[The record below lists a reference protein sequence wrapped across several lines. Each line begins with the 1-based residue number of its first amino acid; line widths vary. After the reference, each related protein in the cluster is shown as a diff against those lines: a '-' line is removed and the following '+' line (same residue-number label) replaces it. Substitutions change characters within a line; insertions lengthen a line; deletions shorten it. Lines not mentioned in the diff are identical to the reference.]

1 MLEVLDTVAEE
12 CGWRASQRYSADT
25 SASVT
30 ATSTAL
36 QLRTPP
42 CSPGAVRV
50 SPRRAVSGS
59 CAAPRNQTSCGGG
72 AAEEAAQVSTATP
85 PTTGAAGDTA
95 MVTVAGGKLGDSCQH
110 RRRDTRSGGSNKNV
124 TIEASNSQFKS
135 LQTLTTFLTVS
146 WTLLVKGSLVALF

>member
-1 MLEVLDTVAEE
+1 MFIVFSCRRFDIFYLTPINSHCTAMLEVLDTVAEE
-12 CGWRASQRYSADT
+12 CGWRASQRYSAVT

-30 ATSTAL
+30 ATSAAL
-36 QLRTPP
+36 QLSTPP

-59 CAAPRNQTSCGGG
+59 CVAPRNQSSCGAG
-72 AAEEAAQVSTATP
+72 AAEEAEQVSTATP

-110 RRRDTRSGGSNKNV
+110 RRRGTRSAD
-124 TIEASNSQFKS
+124 E
-135 LQTLTTFLTVS
+135 
-146 WTLLVKGSLVALF
+146 

>member
-50 SPRRAVSGS
+50 SPRLAVSGS
-59 CAAPRNQTSCGGG
+59 CVAPRNQTSCGGG

-110 RRRDTRSGGSNKNV
+110 RRRDTR
-124 TIEASNSQFKS
+124 
-135 LQTLTTFLTVS
+135 
-146 WTLLVKGSLVALF
+146 